1 MAEGLKKETRSR
13 SWKCRAT
20 SGESTTL
27 RQRRRGKCKVCIAA
41 MEMNEKEKEES
52 GDDVEETS

>member
-1 MAEGLKKETRSR
+1 MRKETRSR

-20 SGESTTL
+20 SGEARNVAAEMERKMESTY
-27 RQRRRGKCKVCIAA
+27 K
-41 MEMNEKEKEES
+41 EMNEKEKEES